1 MRTIRQN
8 FDLIDHI
15 PDERL
20 ELYADDARIL
30 DSTWKYLVRHPPE
43 TVRVKIWLSDDDREV
58 VAEQDREREYSW
70 CDFCLIDPQGIG
82 GAEAASWDLD
92 ERTKWKIFG
101 AIVGGSGVLVLTL
114 VLILKM
120 LGVGQSAKG

>member
-43 TVRVKIWLSDDDREV
+43 TVRVKVRLTDDDREV
-58 VAEQDREREYSW
+58 IAEQDRECECSW
-70 CDFCLIDPQGIG
+70 SDFGLSDPQGEE
-82 GAEAASWDLD
+82 GAEATSWELD
-92 ERTKWKIFG
+92 QRAGWKIFG
-101 AIVGGSGVLVLTL
+101 FIIGVPIVLGSGTALMVWF
-114 VLILKM
+114 IKEKM
-120 LGVGQSAKG
+120 